1 MQLSKTEKRNE
12 IMIKIYVSV
21 YDVKKKKIHLYNDQ
35 DFILNIKLVF

>member
-1 MQLSKTEKRNE
+1 MQLTKTEKRNE
-12 IMIKIYVSV
+12 IMIKIYV